1 MTYLVNH
8 NQPARRHK
16 KMLASIFTAV
26 VIVCLIIVRFAP
38 HFIPSIFTTIAR
50 PFWRMEFSLQSGALR
65 SPEALLNENED
76 LKRQLT
82 DLTVRMQS
90 TSILEQENSDLEAML
105 GRTINFA
112 SSTATSTAT
121 GTTTTSLTLSAKLA
135 PKTNAKVKTLFVQP
149 VLSAV
154 LAHPPFAPYDELVI
168 DIGSDYAVTVGN
180 NVYAPGNVLIGHISD
195 VLSNTSKVELLS
207 SPSNSFEVLIGSQTV
222 TATAHGRGGGQY
234 SAELSHDAVVQV
246 GDLVIMPSIDRTVVG
261 IVGAVVTD
269 PANSF
274 ETVLFAPPASIYGLR
289 WVMVNTSLP
298 VTH

>member
-16 KMLASIFTAV
+16 KMLASIFAT
-26 VIVCLIIVRFAP
+26 VIILCLIIVRFAP

-50 PFWRMEFSLQSGALR
+50 PFWIMEFSIQSGSLR
-65 SPEALLNENED
+65 SPESLLNENED

-90 TSILEQENSDLEAML
+90 TSILEKENSDLEAML

-112 SSTATSTAT
+112 SSTTATST
-121 GTTTTSLTLSAKLA
+121 LSATSTKVLLK
-135 PKTNAKVKTLFVQP
+135 PTTKTKSPSAMP

-154 LAHPPFAPYDELVI
+154 LAHPPFAPYDELII
-168 DIGSDYAVTVGN
+168 DIGSDYGVNVGD
-180 NVYAPGNVLIGHISD
+180 NVYAPGNVLIGHVSD
-195 VLSNTSKVELLS
+195 VLANTSKVELLS
-207 SPSNSFEVLIGSQTV
+207 SPSSSFEVLIGGQTI

-234 SAELSHDAVVQV
+234 SAELSHDALVQV
-246 GDLVIMPSIDRTVVG
+246 GDLVIMPFIDHIVVG
-261 IVGAVVTD
+261 IVGAMVTD

-274 ETVLFAPPASIYGLR
+274 KTVLFAPPASIYGLR
-289 WVMVNTSLP
+289 WVMVNI
-298 VTH
+298 